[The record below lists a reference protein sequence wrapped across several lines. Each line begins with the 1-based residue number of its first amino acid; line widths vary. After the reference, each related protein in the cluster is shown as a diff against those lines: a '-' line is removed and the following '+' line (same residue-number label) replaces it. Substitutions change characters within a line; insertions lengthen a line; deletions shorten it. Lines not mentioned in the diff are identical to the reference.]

1 MGGVETGIQIPLQ
14 IHKFPYYSYSRGQA
28 RRRSQEHDRRRSQK
42 LLQARRPKENI
53 KLTEP
58 KPVEPNLPPRYLVSG
73 VSINVKTPEKV
84 QSENSPQ
91 FLGRIHHKGHRRKS
105 LENYSVS
112 RVNALRNNHMS
123 SFNFKDGTQK
133 NLIKCSLLN
142 AIESGN
148 IITDGKPPKY
158 HQRPENRRAKSE
170 MSHTKMIQRA
180 EPTQNHI
187 GLTKNRSFT
196 RLKDTPY
203 YQQKIC
209 NHNVHNYTSYM
220 DNDQNQIMT
229 NQMS

>member
-1 MGGVETGIQIPLQ
+1 MERFGREDFGPFIKGVESGIQIPLQ

-42 LLQARRPKENI
+42 LLQARRVCHFLNSHVTWVMSFSTLLLSIMSVQPKENI

-84 QSENSPQ
+84 QSESPQ

-123 SFNFKDGTQK
+123 SFNFKDGTQ
-133 NLIKCSLLN
+133 
-142 AIESGN
+142 
-148 IITDGKPPKY
+148 
-158 HQRPENRRAKSE
+158 
-170 MSHTKMIQRA
+170 
-180 EPTQNHI
+180 
-187 GLTKNRSFT
+187 
-196 RLKDTPY
+196 
-203 YQQKIC
+203 
-209 NHNVHNYTSYM
+209 
-220 DNDQNQIMT
+220 
-229 NQMS
+229 